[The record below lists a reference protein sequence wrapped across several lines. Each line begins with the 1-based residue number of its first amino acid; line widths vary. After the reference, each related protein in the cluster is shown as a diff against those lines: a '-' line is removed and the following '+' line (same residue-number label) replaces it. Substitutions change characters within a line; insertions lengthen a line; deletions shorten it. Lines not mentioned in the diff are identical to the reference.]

1 MKKINTMDEA
11 EKNLNK
17 KIEKHL
23 ETKKYND
30 KITPLQQKFID
41 NYCSKYG
48 QWSATQCA
56 ITAGYDIKSAHTRAS
71 ELLDWRKHPDIA
83 LEIQGRIAGLR
94 EAWDVNRDRHMAMLT
109 KIRDAAMEK
118 GQYGVANKA
127 EELRGKVA
135 GLYIERNLTLT
146 KDLTED
152 DINTKIKT
160 IFPDKESFIQGQR
173 DLMMSLFPDAEVGDI
188 KAIFKDRKKKSE
200 GPKWDPVDE
209 EFFKKKEEN
218 KKRKSKYG
226 DLFKPQK
233 KWKS

>member
-17 KIEKHL
+17 KIEKQL

-94 EAWDVNRDRHMAMLT
+94 EAWDVNRDKHMAMLT

-146 KDLTED
+146 KDLTDQDVE
-152 DINTKIKT
+152 NKIKE
-160 IFPDKESFIQGQR
+160 IFPDKESFIKGQR
-173 DLMMSLFPDAEVGDI
+173 DLMKQLFPDAEDVAVEKMLDP
-188 KAIFKDRKKKSE
+188 KK
-200 GPKWDPVDE
+200 
-209 EFFKKKEEN
+209 
-218 KKRKSKYG
+218 
-226 DLFKPQK
+226 
-233 KWKS
+233 

>member
-1 MKKINTMDEA
+1 MKKINIMDEA
-11 EKNLNK
+11 EKDLNK
-17 KIEKHL
+17 KIEKQL

-56 ITAGYDIKSAHTRAS
+56 INAGYEVKSAHTRAS

-94 EAWDVNRDRHMAMLT
+94 EAWDVNRDKHMAMLT

-127 EELRGKVA
+127 EELKGRVA

-146 KDLTED
+146 KDLSEK

-173 DLMMSLFPDAEVGDI
+173 DLMMSLFPDAEPKDI
-188 KAIFKDRKKKSE
+188 KAIFKDNKKKSDN
-200 GPKWDPVDE
+200 GPEFDHADE
-209 EFFKKKEEN
+209 SYLRKKNKKKT
-218 KKRKSKYG
+218 
-226 DLFKPQK
+226 
-233 KWKS
+233 

>member
-1 MKKINTMDEA
+1 MNKPDDFKFKLDKDALNEKKLTKIF
-11 EKNLNK
+11 K
-17 KIEKHL
+17 KQL

-56 ITAGYDIKSAHTRAS
+56 INAGYDIKSAHTRAS

-83 LEIQGRIAGLR
+83 LEIQGRVAGLR
-94 EAWDVNRDRHMAMLT
+94 EAWDVDRDKHLAMLT

-135 GLYIERNLTLT
+135 GLYVDRNLTITRELSEGELN
-146 KDLTED
+146 D
-152 DINTKIKT
+152 KIKT
-160 IFPDKESFIQGQR
+160 IFPDKEAFLQGQQN
-173 DLMMSLFPDAEVGDI
+173 LMQDLFPDD
-188 KAIFKDRKKKSE
+188 
-200 GPKWDPVDE
+200 
-209 EFFKKKEEN
+209 FKKDK
-218 KKRKSKYG
+218 
-226 DLFKPQK
+226 
-233 KWKS
+233 

>member
-17 KIEKHL
+17 KIEKQL

-94 EAWDVNRDRHMAMLT
+94 EAWDVNRDKHMAMLT

-146 KDLTED
+146 KDLTDKDVE
-152 DINTKIKT
+152 NKIKE
-160 IFPDKESFIQGQR
+160 IFPDKESFIRGQR
-173 DLMMSLFPDAEVGDI
+173 DMLLELFPDAKESDL
-188 KAIFKDRKKKSE
+188 KDMFNPKKQKDVR
-200 GPKWDPVDE
+200 PKWDPIDE
-209 EFFKKKEEN
+209 EYFNKKERDRNNE
-218 KKRKSKYG
+218 K
-226 DLFKPQK
+226 
-233 KWKS
+233 

>member
-1 MKKINTMDEA
+1 MTNEIDKQLDEKEKLLRKKMKKQLD
-11 EKNLNK
+11 
-17 KIEKHL
+17 
-23 ETKKYND
+23 TKKYND

-56 ITAGYDIKSAHTRAS
+56 IHAGYDIKSAHTRAG

-94 EAWDVNRDRHMAMLT
+94 EAWDVNRDKHMAMLT

-135 GLYIERNLTLT
+135 GLYVDRNLTITRELSENELN
-146 KDLTED
+146 D
-152 DINTKIKT
+152 KIKT
-160 IFPDKESFIQGQR
+160 IFPDKEAFIEGQKS
-173 DLMMSLFPDAEVGDI
+173 MMQDLFPDDS
-188 KAIFKDRKKKSE
+188 K
-200 GPKWDPVDE
+200 
-209 EFFKKKEEN
+209 EN
-218 KKRKSKYG
+218 K
-226 DLFKPQK
+226 
-233 KWKS
+233 

>member
-1 MKKINTMDEA
+1 MKKINTIDAIDEA
-11 EKNLNK
+11 EKKLNK
-17 KIEKHL
+17 RIEKQL

-30 KITPLQQKFID
+30 KITPLQQRFID

-48 QWSATQCA
+48 QWSGTQCA
-56 ITAGYDIKSAHTRAS
+56 INAGYDIKSAHTRAS

-94 EAWDVNRDRHMAMLT
+94 EAWDVNRDKHMAMLT

-146 KDLTED
+146 KELTDKDVE
-152 DINTKIKT
+152 NKMKE
-160 IFPDKESFIQGQR
+160 IFPDKESFMRAQR
-173 DLMMSLFPDAEVGDI
+173 DMLLELFPDAKESDLKDI
-188 KAIFKDRKKKSE
+188 FNPKKQKDTR
-200 GPKWDPVDE
+200 PKWDPIDE
-209 EFFKKKEEN
+209 EYFNKKERDRNNE
-218 KKRKSKYG
+218 K
-226 DLFKPQK
+226 
-233 KWKS
+233 

>member
-1 MKKINTMDEA
+1 MNKLDDTKNEKKLTKIF
-11 EKNLNK
+11 K
-17 KIEKHL
+17 KQL

-56 ITAGYDIKSAHTRAS
+56 INAGYDIKSAHTRAS

-83 LEIQGRIAGLR
+83 LEIQGRVAGLR
-94 EAWDVNRDRHMAMLT
+94 EAWDVDRDKHLAMLT

-135 GLYIERNLTLT
+135 GLYVDRNLTITRELSEGELN
-146 KDLTED
+146 D
-152 DINTKIKT
+152 KIKT
-160 IFPDKESFIQGQR
+160 IFPDKEAFLQGQQNLMR
-173 DLMMSLFPDAEVGDI
+173 DLFPD
-188 KAIFKDRKKKSE
+188 S
-200 GPKWDPVDE
+200 
-209 EFFKKKEEN
+209 FKKDK
-218 KKRKSKYG
+218 
-226 DLFKPQK
+226 
-233 KWKS
+233 